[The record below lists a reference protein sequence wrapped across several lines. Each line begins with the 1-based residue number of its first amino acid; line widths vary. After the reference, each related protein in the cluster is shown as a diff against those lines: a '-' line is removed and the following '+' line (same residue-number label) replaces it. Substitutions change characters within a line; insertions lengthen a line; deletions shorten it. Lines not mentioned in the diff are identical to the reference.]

1 MGSLIKKTSKSGGEM
16 IEIFNHLFL
25 YAIIDT
31 ERGVEVD
38 ELRKIMGLGN
48 GYKVIKIEESK
59 EDKVKAKYIYVETRS
74 IKCKCPKCGKY
85 TKSIHDRLRPVKL
98 KYVKAFEQ
106 ITYVMLNKKRFIC
119 HGCKYK
125 FTEPVTIQGENKNI
139 SNKTV
144 QKILIDLRSY
154 NLSLK
159 YIAKENNVSD
169 NTVRNILK
177 ESMANYPEHIKN
189 LPSVISFDEFK
200 ADTNEGKYA
209 FVLNNPI
216 HKKVLD
222 ILPNRKKEYLM
233 QYFTYCNN
241 RHSVEY
247 VISDMYEPYLLVTQ
261 TMFPKAKYVV
271 DPFHYTRYIMDAL
284 DKVRIRLQD
293 NYGYNSYE
301 YKMLKNKKNISLLR
315 QYSNDI
321 DWFTYTKR
329 YKNKHM
335 VEILKYDLREKI
347 LNISEEYKIA
357 YQLKELFLDI
367 THHAT
372 YEDVEKQLLNWI
384 SIVREQNI
392 EEMIEASNTIE
403 NWLEYICNSFID
415 KRFSNGYTEGMN
427 NKIKVIKRVGFGY
440 KDFAFF
446 RIRLLYILNDKNSKK
461 SKK

>member
-1 MGSLIKKTSKSGGEM
+1 M
-16 IEIFNHLFL
+16 IELFYHLFL
-25 YAIIDT
+25 YAIIDK
-31 ERGVEVD
+31 ERGAEVD

-48 GYKVIKIEESK
+48 GYKVVKIEEGS
-59 EDKVKAKYIYVETRS
+59 DGKVKAKYIHVETKS
-74 IKCKCPKCGKY
+74 SKCKCPKCGKY
-85 TKSIHDRLRPVKL
+85 TKSVHDKLKPVKL
-98 KYVKAFEQ
+98 KYVKAFKQ
-106 ITYVMLNKKRFIC
+106 VTYVMLSKKRFIC
-119 HGCKYK
+119 HKCNYK
-125 FTEPVTIQGENKNI
+125 FTEPVTIQGESKSI
-139 SNKTV
+139 SNKV
-144 QKILIDLRSY
+144 EQKILIDLRNY

-159 YIAKENNVSD
+159 YIAEENNVSD
-169 NTVRNILK
+169 NTIRNILK
-177 ESMANYPEHIKN
+177 ESMANYPEHVIN
-189 LPSVISFDEFK
+189 LPRVISFDEFK
-200 ADTNEGKYA
+200 ADTKKGKYA

-222 ILPNRKKEYLM
+222 ILTNRKKEYLI

-241 RHSVEY
+241 RYSVEY

-261 TMFPKAKYVV
+261 IMFPKAKYVV
-271 DPFHYTRYIMDAL
+271 DLFHYTRYIMDAL
-284 DKVRIRLQD
+284 DNVRIRLQE

-335 VEILKYDLREKI
+335 VEILKYELREKI
-347 LNISEEYKIA
+347 LSISEEYKIA

-372 YEDVEKQLLNWI
+372 YEDVEKQLLSWI
-384 SIVREQNI
+384 SLVREQDI
-392 EEMIEASNTIE
+392 PEMVEAASTIE

-440 KDFAFF
+440 KDFDFF
-446 RIRLLYILNDKNSKK
+446 RIRLLYILNDKNNKK